1 MFRDHTPY
9 CKGGIGITDYKTQ
22 LPFIFSF
29 VFMST
34 VVMMVCFGSGQL
46 KCITALLF
54 SGDNPD
60 VVNSSCVS
68 IFAGGNSERHK
79 YAMLQYMYSG
89 PEIDIQIKPHG
100 NSKSSKPFFRT
111 SSTTQMKIKEVASTH
126 KPKKALA
133 MLTKEQGGEIMASG
147 ASVLPRDR
155 RQISY
160 SRQKTNAKDVDP
172 LFSIMLECKLAQGS
186 NLVYVQDVKA
196 APFPMCV
203 LSYEWQLQDLV
214 RFAANNQKFCI
225 MTVDTTYNLGQFYV
239 TPITYHHLMLKNV
252 KTGKHPIILGPI
264 LIHQKVDFAAFNY
277 FASTLIG
284 CKRELA
290 KVMAFGTDGDKALIE
305 AFVHNFPYAI
315 QLRCFIHFKRNVEE
329 KLKSFGIPSKEADEF
344 IADIFGKRVGNTFQT
359 GLVESISTEEFDE
372 KLLLLKDTWSAREHP
387 YAPSS
392 GPRFN
397 HYFHSIKLML

>member
-1 MFRDHTPY
+1 
-9 CKGGIGITDYKTQ
+9 
-22 LPFIFSF
+22 
-29 VFMST
+29 
-34 VVMMVCFGSGQL
+34 
-46 KCITALLF
+46 
-54 SGDNPD
+54 
-60 VVNSSCVS
+60 
-68 IFAGGNSERHK
+68 
-79 YAMLQYMYSG
+79 MLQYMYSG
-89 PEIDIQIKPHG
+89 PEIDKQIKPHG
-100 NSKSSKPFFRT
+100 NSKSSKPFFQT
-111 SSTTQMKIKEVASTH
+111 SSTTQRKIKEVASTH

-133 MLTKEQGGEIMASG
+133 TLTKEQGGEIMASG

-160 SRQKTNAKDVDP
+160 SRQMTNAKNVDP

-203 LSYEWQLQDLV
+203 LCYEWQLQDLV

-239 TPITYHHLMLKNV
+239 TPITYHHLMFKNV

-290 KVMAFGTDGDKALIE
+290 KVMAFGTDDEKHLLKLSYIIFHMLFSLDASFI
-305 AFVHNFPYAI
+305 
-315 QLRCFIHFKRNVEE
+315 LRGM
-329 KLKSFGIPSKEADEF
+329 LKKSYSFGIPSKEADEF

-392 GPRFN
+392 GPRFY
-397 HYFHSIKLML
+397 HYFSQYQADVVKYCMRKDLREAAGLGSPPAIFTTNPSESIIVQAF